1 MTAAQA
7 SPSTTR
13 KSKLH
18 KSPKPEPAVPISIE
32 EQIDPPC
39 AIDSAAAK
47 NEKKRNNHTEST
59 RDTAVSTG

>member
-39 AIDSAAAK
+39 AIDSAVAK
-47 NEKKRNNHTEST
+47 NEKNRNNHTEST